1 MKIKLSSLPFYL
13 EACRELCAHPLPLR
27 CASKAVKASEK
38 LGRAA
43 REFVREERELK
54 EKYLE
59 KEPDGS
65 LKIRYGTYVFDESR
79 EEEYKRELKELLDKE
94 IDLELPSFGENE
106 LCDIRLTPGA
116 YTVLLPLIEKGE
128 NR

>member
-13 EACRELCAHPLPLR
+13 EACRELCAHRLPLR
-27 CASKAVKASEK
+27 SASKAVKASEK

-43 REFVREERELK
+43 REFLREERELK

-65 LKIRYGTYVFDESR
+65 LKVRYGTYVFDESR
-79 EEEYKRELKELLDKE
+79 AEEYRRELKEFLEKE
-94 IDLELPSFGENE
+94 IDLDLPAFGENE
-106 LCDIRLTPGA
+106 LCGIRLTPGA
-116 YTVLLPLIEKGE
+116 YTVLLPLIEKGG